1 MDIYHFIK
9 YNEHSIEDLV
19 EKNKSNA
26 VICFDFE
33 DSIQDIFT
41 PESTTTLKAYH
52 RGLFRKVVNPDNCN
66 PDNLKI
72 GVRINASN
80 SKEQQLDIASLTGLK
95 TIHTILVPKT
105 ESAEQIIN
113 LINEL
118 DTKKINYTEIIPII
132 ESKSGLTNLTNIAK
146 LNSNKIKSIAFGHCD
161 YNLDAGNFP
170 FFHQNSREYWTW
182 VEKIVSTI
190 KPYNLKFVNS
200 PFLELD
206 NNSSFE
212 EMLSS
217 LSYVCGVD
225 YGQITL
231 TFKQSM
237 VCSEFNKRPSAH
249 FHKIPHRL
257 DMRVN
262 DSFTENFIA
271 SFQND
276 NNNRGFTISGKRRI
290 LLSPQEYQASLNYL
304 KKRELP
310 EINFIFVGTCFPVQG
325 NIPIDARFHQ
335 LLKRKIENKLNV
347 RFNINIL
354 RYERLNKCFE
364 KIVKHKAVNPID
376 ILVFCVRPTPILRM
390 TKLSY
395 KHIDSKGKTK
405 RSFNLPLFGLLNP
418 EKYDLLSIEE
428 RFFLNNNDEPSQSS
442 TALVNLN
449 YILGILLGNNRYA
462 MNKYLNLINKIINF
476 CKQQNIYLII
486 MGPAIRTNTKM
497 ENYLSNKLDA
507 FVKQSLLLSKEIFI
521 SGSEIAADDG
531 NLFHD
536 DGIHVSEYYHKL
548 IADKLSDNIRQKCS
562 LLRDRSVSADR
573 PSEEYATFANSKLAL
588 LPSTS

>member
-1 MDIYHFIK
+1 MDIYHFVNYNK
-9 YNEHSIEDLV
+9 YSFEDLI

-26 VICFDFE
+26 VLCFDLE
-33 DSIQDIFT
+33 DSIQDIFN
-41 PESTTTLKAYH
+41 PERTTILKAYH
-52 RGLFRKVVNPDNCN
+52 RELIQKIVN

-80 SKEQQLDIASLTGLK
+80 AKEQQLDIASLAGLK
-95 TIHTILVPKT
+95 AIHTILLPKT
-105 ESAEQIIN
+105 ESAEQTIN

-118 DTKKINYTEIIPII
+118 DAKKINYTEIIPII
-132 ESKSGLTNLTNIAK
+132 ESKTGLLNLTNIAK

-161 YNLDAGNFP
+161 YNFDVGNFP
-170 FFHQNSREYWTW
+170 FFHQDSKEYWTW

-190 KPYNLKFVNS
+190 KPYNLQFVNS

-212 EMLSS
+212 EMLSG
-217 LSYVCGVD
+217 LSYICGIN

-237 VCSEFNKRPSAH
+237 VCSKFNKRPAAH

-262 DSFTENFIA
+262 DSYTENFIK
-271 SFQND
+271 SFQNG
-276 NNNRGFTISGKRRI
+276 NNNRGFTLSGKTRI

-304 KKRELP
+304 KKKEFP
-310 EINFIFVGTCFPVQG
+310 EINFTFVGTCFPVQG
-325 NIPIDARFHQ
+325 NIPIDVRFHQ

-364 KIVKHKAVNPID
+364 KIVKYKATHPID
-376 ILVFCVRPTPILRM
+376 ILVFCVRPTPMLRI

-395 KHIDSKGKTK
+395 KHIDSTGKIK
-405 RSFNLPLFGLLNP
+405 RSFNLPFLGLLNP

-428 RFFLNNNDEPSQSS
+428 KFFLGSNNDEPSQSN
-442 TALVNLN
+442 TVLVNLN
-449 YILGILLGNNRYA
+449 YLLGILIGNNRYA
-462 MNKYLNLINKIINF
+462 MNKYLNMVNEIINF
-476 CKQQNIYLII
+476 CKQQNIFLIV
-486 MGPAIRTNTKM
+486 MGPAIRTNNKM
-497 ENYLSNKLDA
+497 ENFLSKKLDA
-507 FVKQSLLLSKEIFI
+507 FFKQSLLAAKEIFI
-521 SGSEIAADDG
+521 SGSEMAKDG
-531 NLFHD
+531 RDLFHD
-536 DGIHVSEYYHKL
+536 DGIHVNEYYHEL
-548 IADKLSDNIRQKCS
+548 IADRLSGNITKKFTDNSRS
-562 LLRDRSVSADR
+562 RD
-573 PSEEYATFANSKLAL
+573 
-588 LPSTS
+588 